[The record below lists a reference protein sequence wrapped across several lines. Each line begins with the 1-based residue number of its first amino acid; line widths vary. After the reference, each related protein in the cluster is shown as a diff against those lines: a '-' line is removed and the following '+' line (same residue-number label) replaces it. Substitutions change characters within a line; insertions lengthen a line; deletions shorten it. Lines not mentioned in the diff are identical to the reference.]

1 MERNKK
7 KRVEPDYTVPLHIN
21 GGGNYLDAEDAK
33 KRQEREKWQRTHT
46 AWYLGSVHPKSERK

>member
-1 MERNKK
+1 MERKKK
-7 KRVEPDYTVPLHIN
+7 KRIEPDYTVPLHIN
-21 GGGNYLDAEDAK
+21 GGGSYLGDEDIK